1 MSTAPSQPPRIS
13 YIFPTRNRPDR
24 VAATLRALGDL
35 PPHRAELVIADNAS
49 DERVRAPAALDNGIP
64 VTVLRL
70 GRNEGAAAR
79 NAAAE
84 VSDPASEWLVMLDDD
99 SHPTDLG
106 LLDALAA
113 QAPGLVAVSADIRL
127 PRMGRRE
134 SGGLPEVFIGCG
146 VAIRRDAYLY
156 TGGYDPSFGYYAE
169 EYDLA
174 ARFLLAGGRIAF
186 DPRFR
191 VDHHK
196 VEAGRDMDLILGRL
210 VRNNGWVIQRYAPD
224 AERRELQRENRQRYR
239 AIAGKEQAI
248 RGFGAGLV
256 ELRRTLSRQ
265 VRSPMPRE
273 MFDRFTGLSA
283 AREAIA
289 AAMRAEPFDHS
300 AVVHE
305 GKNAWAVRRALAE
318 AGVREDVDA
327 PVVVVGTMSPGPMLD
342 AWASESGRRVV
353 LPWLVAQGMV
363 GVRTGVCAA

>member
-1 MSTAPSQPPRIS
+1 MTGPHPRIS

-24 VAATLRALGDL
+24 VAQTLAAIGLL
-35 PPHRAELVIADNAS
+35 PRHRAELVIADNAS
-49 DERVRAPAALDNGIP
+49 DAPVRAPGSLANGIP

-84 VSDPASEWLVMLDDD
+84 ASDPASDWLVMLDDD
-99 SHPTDLG
+99 SYPTDLG

-113 QAPGLVAVSADIRL
+113 QASGVVAVSADIRL

-146 VAIRRDAYLY
+146 VAIRRDAFLY
-156 TGGYDPSFGYYAE
+156 AGGYDPAFGYYAE

-174 ARFLLAGGRIAF
+174 ARFLLAGGRVAF
-186 DPRFR
+186 DPRFK

-224 AERRELQRENRQRYR
+224 NERRELQRENRGRYR
-239 AIAGKEQAI
+239 AIARKEQAI
-248 RGFGAGLV
+248 KGFGAGLV
-256 ELRRTLSRQ
+256 ELRRTVRRQ

-273 MFDRFTGLSA
+273 VFDRFTGLSA

-289 AAMRAEPFDHS
+289 AAVRAEAFDD
-300 AVVHE
+300 ATVVCE
-305 GKNAWAVRRALAE
+305 GKNAWAVRRAMAE
-318 AGVREDVDA
+318 LGVREADDA
-327 PVVVVGTMSPGPMLD
+327 PVAMVGTMSPGPMLD
-342 AWASESGRRVV
+342 AWGKVSGRRVV
-353 LPWLVAQGMV
+353 LPWVVAQGMV
-363 GVRTGVCAA
+363 GGVHASCAA